1 MPVAEID
8 GLEVYYETRGSGAPL
23 LMLAPGG
30 FDSTI
35 DKWLNATAW
44 KEIDALDKLS
54 SEFQIIA
61 YDRRESGRS
70 GGRVEKLSW
79 ELYARQAKGLL
90 DFLKIDSA
98 FVLGGCMGCSV
109 ALAFAVLFPR
119 ATRALLLHW
128 PVGGYRWKATN
139 RRKFAAH
146 ASFVRANGLSAVIER
161 AKKGKDFREDS
172 ESGP

>member
-1 MPVAEID
+1 MPVTEID

-61 YDRRESGRS
+61 YDRRESGRPA
-70 GGRVEKLSW
+70 GRVDKLSW
-79 ELYARQAKGLL
+79 ELYAQQAHSLL
-90 DFLKIDSA
+90 DVIKLDSA
-98 FVLGGCMGCSV
+98 FVDGG
-109 ALAFAVLFPR
+109 
-119 ATRALLLHW
+119 
-128 PVGGYRWKATN
+128 
-139 RRKFAAH
+139 
-146 ASFVRANGLSAVIER
+146 
-161 AKKGKDFREDS
+161 
-172 ESGP
+172 

>member
-70 GGRVEKLSW
+70 GGRVEKPSW
-79 ELYARQAKGLL
+79 TLYAGPAKAWL

-98 FVLGGCMGCSV
+98 CLPGGCMGCSA
-109 ALAFAVLFPR
+109 ALSLSVLIPR
-119 ATRALLLHW
+119 AT
-128 PVGGYRWKATN
+128 P
-139 RRKFAAH
+139 
-146 ASFVRANGLSAVIER
+146 
-161 AKKGKDFREDS
+161 
-172 ESGP
+172 GP